1 MATPMT
7 EPVER
12 KAYDSEITSA
22 CSSWDTALIRAR
34 SVTVSTPPSAIPATP
49 KENTVVHRGVDNV
62 ESAIKLVARSM
73 RSADIMIS
81 DTSSAQPSRHWII
94 DLSARKT
101 GSLTLAFL
109 LGHFSERR
117 ALYEASITQRFKFK
131 HKRDDFRKLFAP
143 EISEGRLIIVAW
155 F

>member
-1 MATPMT
+1 
-7 EPVER
+7 
-12 KAYDSEITSA
+12 
-22 CSSWDTALIRAR
+22 
-34 SVTVSTPPSAIPATP
+34 
-49 KENTVVHRGVDNV
+49 
-62 ESAIKLVARSM
+62 
-73 RSADIMIS
+73 MIS

-155 F
+155 FYDAISGFSWGNPILGAEDERSLKGLMEKVRSVAD